1 MPPYFRITLL
11 RSSIGLP
18 QKASGVLQALG
29 LKKRMRTVYHPVN
42 PSIAGQIF
50 AVKELVDVQEVDR
63 PLSDSEMRELRR
75 PDKGFYVE
83 RRARDAGLEGEGE
96 A

>member
-1 MPPYFRITLL
+1 MGAYFRITLL

-18 QKASGVLQALG
+18 KKTSGVLHALG
-29 LKKRMRTVYHPVN
+29 LKRRLKTVYHPVS

-63 PLSDSEMRELRR
+63 ALSDAEMRELRR
-75 PDKGFYVE
+75 PERGFYVE
-83 RRARDAGLEGEGE
+83 RRAREEKAE

>member
-1 MPPYFRITLL
+1 MSTNYFRITLL

-18 QKASGVLQALG
+18 KKTAGVLQALG
-29 LKKRMRTVYHPVN
+29 LRHRLKTVYHPVS
-42 PSIAGQIF
+42 PAVAGQIF
-50 AVKELVDVQEVDR
+50 SVKELVDVQEVDR
-63 PLSDSEMRELRR
+63 ALSEAEMRELRR

-83 RRARDAGLEGEGE
+83 RRAHEREE